1 MCALPIFRH
10 RLWKPR
16 FFQHD
21 LSPDIRNHTLALPER
36 KLGRVR
42 QALAGHPRGLAVL
55 CFTQMLER
63 FSFYGMRALLILYLT
78 EQLLRP
84 GHVEHVAGYSQL
96 AGALTGLFGPM
107 SVQAISSQI
116 YGLYGA
122 LTFLTPLFGGL
133 IGARWLGTHRAVFV
147 GGTIIALGHLMM
159 AFEASFLFALLAII
173 LGSGLFTPNISAQVG
188 MPYASGDD
196 RRDSRSEERREGKEC
211 GRTCRSRWPPYH

>member
-1 MCALPIFRH
+1 MCALVTGVQTCALPI
-10 RLWKPR
+10 W
-16 FFQHD
+16 
-21 LSPDIRNHTLALPER
+21 
-36 KLGRVR
+36 
-42 QALAGHPRGLAVL
+42 
-55 CFTQMLER
+55 
-63 FSFYGMRALLILYLT
+63 
-78 EQLLRP
+78 P

-159 AFEASFLFALLAII
+159 AFEASFLFALL
-173 LGSGLFTPNISAQVG
+173 
-188 MPYASGDD
+188 
-196 RRDSRSEERREGKEC
+196 RSEEHTSELQSLMRI
-211 GRTCRSRWPPYH
+211 